1 VAVELKRLRGTG
13 GGLVC
18 AVCSDLL
25 SRSTRRT
32 VSEII
37 WDNGAS
43 EALNIEIMPQDN
55 EFSIIVTGGASGIG
69 EAIARS
75 LQAEESTSS
84 LQISR
89 KSKSRQ

>member
-25 SRSTRRT
+25 SRST

-37 WDNGAS
+37 WDNGA
-43 EALNIEIMPQDN
+43 N

-89 KSKSRQ
+89 KSKARQ

>member
-1 VAVELKRLRGTG
+1 MAVELKRLRGTG

-25 SRSTRRT
+25 SRST

-89 KSKSRQ
+89 KSKARQ